1 MTIAWGTDTE
11 LNDTEF
17 YNRKNDIEL
26 LSNILNSSQYGS
38 TPTILLT
45 GIRGVGKTAL
55 IKKLKKEFDK
65 DYLVTYID
73 FGTSYAYQ
81 TGKLTRKSIMELIYH
96 EIIKSCKEAGLQ
108 TIDKKIEKFFKT
120 QNFKVK
126 EIIDYKGI
134 PLPIPETEQDY
145 SKLANF
151 VMDLPQKIY
160 EEYHEKIKGVFL
172 FIDEFQLI
180 KELDEPI
187 DSFLWFFR
195 SKIQSEKNVAYIISG
210 SMSLK
215 DNLIEEIAGKN
226 GAFGGRLLTVLIEP
240 FTKNTT
246 ISYLKENAPYLNF
259 TKEGFNQFYTCTQ
272 GIPFYINTFAKVLPP
287 DKTLDKEILITEFES
302 ALDLLAVHFIN
313 AWLQLTLQ
321 EQRIIISLI
330 DKSRKRI
337 EIANELGVTSGSL
350 SKSLNNL
357 QNKILIEFSDNKY
370 KINDPILKL
379 WLKKEY
385 KRKGHYPHK
394 IT

>member
-11 LNDTEF
+11 LTDTEF
-17 YNRKNDIEL
+17 YNRIDDIEL
-26 LSNILNSSQYGS
+26 LSNMLNSSQYGS

-55 IKKLKKEFDK
+55 MKKLKKEFDK

-73 FGTSYAYQ
+73 FGTSDTYQ
-81 TGKLTRKSIMELIYH
+81 TGKLTRESIMELIYH

-134 PLPIPETEQDY
+134 PLQLPETEQDY

-160 EEYHEKIKGVFL
+160 EEYSDKIKGVFL

-180 KELDEPI
+180 KELDEPL

-215 DNLIEEIAGKN
+215 DDLIEEIAGKN
-226 GAFGGRLLTVLIEP
+226 GAFGGRILTVLIEP
-240 FTKNTT
+240 FTKDTT

-259 TKEGFNQFYTCTQ
+259 TKEGFDQFYTCTK

-287 DKTLDKEILITEFES
+287 DKTLDKETLITEFEKT
-302 ALDLLAVHFIN
+302 LDLLAVHFIN

-330 DKSRKRI
+330 DKPRKRI

-357 QNKILIEFSDNKY
+357 QNKILIELDDNKY
-370 KINDPILKL
+370 DISDSILKL

-394 IT
+394 II